1 MDVLTSD
8 NQTVSVPKQVYEK
21 SEILKYTFEEFG
33 KDTIFPLPNVD
44 SSVLNLIIHYTLN
57 DVKITE
63 NRENLFAMAMAT
75 DFLNMPELLDKT
87 CIEIAEI
94 LKGKSPKEIR
104 SILNISSNNTIG

>member
-8 NQTVSVPKQVYEK
+8 YRTIRLPIEVYEK

-33 KDTIFPLPNVD
+33 NEGPFPMPNVD
-44 SSVLNLIIHYTLN
+44 SRIMDRIIHYTLN
-57 DVKITE
+57 DVSIVE
-63 NRENLFAMAMAT
+63 NQQTLFDIAKAT
-75 DFLNMPELLDKT
+75 DYLNMPELLDKV
-87 CIEIAEI
+87 CKEIANL